1 MQALLSLI
9 LSWLVINT
17 GLPATENMPH
27 VERASTSKM
36 ADVRHQR
43 LQSSR
48 PDQAEFEAAGATP
61 PDFFEDV
68 HAIYDAPGGTIYLS
82 ESWRADS
89 PVDVSILV
97 HELVHHLQHAGGLD
111 YACPAA
117 REKLAY
123 QAQERWLNLFETSL
137 VEEFELDAMTL
148 LLRTKCMH

>member
-17 GLPATENMPH
+17 GLPAADTIPQ
-27 VERASTSKM
+27 VAFVSSAKM
-36 ADVRHQR
+36 AEVRYQR
-43 LQSSR
+43 LQPSR
-48 PDQAEFEAAGATP
+48 PDQADFEAARAKP
-61 PDFFEDV
+61 PDSFEDV
-68 HAIYDAPGGTIYLS
+68 YAIYDAPGGTIYLS
-82 ESWRADS
+82 EGWRADS
-89 PVDVSILV
+89 PVDVSVLV
-97 HELVHHLQHAGGLD
+97 HELVHHLQHAAGLD

>member
-17 GLPATENMPH
+17 GLPPSQNNPQVAF
-27 VERASTSKM
+27 VSSAKM
-36 ADVRHQR
+36 AEVRHQR
-43 LQSSR
+43 LQSSL
-48 PDQAEFEAAGATP
+48 PDQADFEAPP
-61 PDFFEDV
+61 PDSFRNV

-82 ESWRADS
+82 EGWRADS

-97 HELVHHLQHAGGLD
+97 HELVHHLQRAAGLD

-117 REKLAY
+117 SEELAY
-123 QAQERWLNLFETSL
+123 EAQERWLNLFGTSL
-137 VEEFELDAMTL
+137 IEAFELDAMTL